1 MNKKWYLQT
10 WFICAMAALWPLYG
24 VPLVI
29 AIVLIFIQHNS
40 TKELEKAFGEIEG
53 VDKYAEV
60 KKTEAEELIQK
71 AHSEADDIITQANAK
86 AQNIINEKQLEL
98 SHINEEIS
106 KKSQY
111 LKEVEDIKTE
121 YEKISKQID
130 SQHKKLSK
138 IKTIYKSMEHSIN
151 CYYDDFVSVE
161 HLKLPKQDMDFT
173 EELAPT
179 VTLKLHSMD
188 IKDLRKAYNDNGKL
202 ITDTLAKYESRYTTK
217 ANAAIYKLMVI
228 ALKAEL
234 QNILYNLKYDKLD
247 KSIGYIKETTQ
258 KYLTVASDGNQSI
271 AGTMVKFI
279 GEIEFLFINA
289 LKIEY
294 EYYVKKER
302 EKAEQAAIRAQMR
315 QEAEEQKAL
324 EQQRK
329 QVEMEEAKY
338 KAEITKVQEMLT
350 SAEDDDKIKQ
360 LMAKIAELENQ
371 LDLVE
376 HQKEDIIN
384 LQNGKAGHV
393 YIISN
398 VGSFG
403 KNVFKIGMTRRL
415 DPLDRV
421 KELGDASV
429 PFPFDIHSFI
439 FSEDAVDLENRLHAS
454 LEQRRVNKINL
465 RKEFFNVS
473 LDELENLVLDIDP
486 SAEFNRTMLAEEYK
500 QTQTINEELSMV
512 S

>member
-40 TKELEKAFGEIEG
+40 TKELEKAFSEIEG

-71 AHSEADDIITQANAK
+71 ARSEANDIITHANAK

-98 SHINEEIS
+98 SRMDEEIS

-111 LKEVEDIKTE
+111 LKDVEDIKTE
-121 YEKISKQID
+121 YEKINKQID

-161 HLKLPKQDMDFT
+161 HLKLPKQDIDFA

-188 IKDLRKAYNDNGKL
+188 IKGLRKAYNDNGKL

-294 EYYVKKER
+294 EYYVKKYDDCKVALYFLCRLLDIFLEEIRYTAGFAVDADDDVDAIALGEVVHFGEHAFEGVER
-302 EKAEQAAIRAQMR
+302 VAYDFEETVDIDIFQIEILRGETAKKTIKHLWAVDVEAGSVNKADVPF
-315 QEAEEQKAL
+315 EAEHILPVVRYKHDGAL
-324 EQQRK
+324 
-329 QVEMEEAKY
+329 
-338 KAEITKVQEMLT
+338 
-350 SAEDDDKIKQ
+350 
-360 LMAKIAELENQ
+360 
-371 LDLVE
+371 
-376 HQKEDIIN
+376 
-384 LQNGKAGHV
+384 
-393 YIISN
+393 
-398 VGSFG
+398 
-403 KNVFKIGMTRRL
+403 RRL
-415 DPLDRV
+415 GGFICHVQNLFGFARAFLSENYLYQVKPLPA
-421 KELGDASV
+421 L
-429 PFPFDIHSFI
+429 IW
-439 FSEDAVDLENRLHAS
+439 
-454 LEQRRVNKINL
+454 
-465 RKEFFNVS
+465 
-473 LDELENLVLDIDP
+473 
-486 SAEFNRTMLAEEYK
+486 
-500 QTQTINEELSMV
+500 
-512 S
+512 